1 MIRGS
6 IFTCFWLTVLMSG
19 CQDNQN
25 RQDTPSAISMTDK
38 TMTELPDIVL
48 DTTSEDIIEPV
59 ISKAEGLD
67 PRYWVDMEL
76 VLPTARFEILYATD
90 SNFTGLK
97 IYPCA
102 RCFLRPEVADRLIL
116 IEKDLQRLGYS
127 LVIYDCYRPAP
138 YQQILWNAL
147 PDPRYVMHPSRGSN
161 HSRGASVDVSLY
173 KVNDGTLVDMG
184 TPVDYLGE
192 ASHWDNPDLPERVEA
207 NRQILKKA
215 MQKQGFSTIR
225 TEWWHYDFQPKRF
238 DLDSV
243 VWTCQN

>member
-1 MIRGS
+1 MQ
-6 IFTCFWLTVLMSG
+6 TM
-19 CQDNQN
+19 
-25 RQDTPSAISMTDK
+25 ADK
-38 TMTELPDIVL
+38 TLTELPDIVP
-48 DTTSEDIIEPV
+48 DTTSEDVMASDRAKIG
-59 ISKAEGLD
+59 GLD

-76 VLPTARFEILYATD
+76 ALPTARFEILYATD
-90 SNFTGLK
+90 NNFTGLK
-97 IYPCA
+97 IYPCG

-116 IEKDLQRLGYS
+116 IEEDLQQLGYS

-138 YQQILWNAL
+138 YQQTLWNAM

-161 HSRGASVDVSLY
+161 HSRGTSVDVSLY

-192 ASHWDNPDLPERVEA
+192 ASHWDYQDLPEKAEA

-215 MQKQGFSTIR
+215 MQKQGFTSIR

-243 VWTCQN
+243 VWSCQN